1 MMRGQEDKRMRAR
14 RGPEARKRGGQG
26 PEEETKDIEVSH
38 ASKGQ
43 ANKKCSKHASKDK
56 NTRSQMRASL
66 EAAMPPPAT
75 TAEAALMNSATGTR
89 TRVARVRAEYPSQ
102 LDYSGCWTH
111 LW

>member
-43 ANKKCSKHASKDK
+43 ANNKCTKQVSKDK
-56 NTRSQMRASL
+56 NACSQMRAL
-66 EAAMPPPAT
+66 LVEAMPPPAT
-75 TAEAALMNSATGTR
+75 TAEKL
-89 TRVARVRAEYPSQ
+89 
-102 LDYSGCWTH
+102 L
-111 LW
+111 L